1 MKIKK
6 LILLAMCVIA
16 MVFSLASCDDGEIG
30 SYLPNYDWKPEVI
43 EDVKLDLYIVVGEG
57 TTENAMTTVRDKI
70 NQHLDDKYHTTLA
83 INYIKESEYAA
94 KIAEITAAGSTK
106 NTGIV
111 LINSKTMMDSLLAS
125 NSLVDIASY
134 LDTKNF
140 GKLNTQI
147 TPALLGAAYENESK
161 VVDGKDVTVE
171 HLYCIPNDHV
181 VDEYEYIVI
190 DKRVAKDMLNFTL
203 TELSSMTTWEATEAL
218 RNAVEAHSST
228 LGVTV
233 DQVVSVKTGSY
244 ELRNSYKSDDGYICN
259 VSKVPTVTKEEV
271 YSSAFGILAGTEN
284 KDRAME
290 IIYAI
295 NTDVELRNYLQYGVE
310 YTNYTVVDDLVVP
323 TTDPDSL
330 YVMNLLYTGDVFN
343 ALYCEAEG
351 FVKWN
356 EDAKKFGELQ
366 NADSVIY
373 SEDTPADDGS
383 SDSDNDS
390 NN

>member
-1 MKIKK
+1 M
-6 LILLAMCVIA
+6 
-16 MVFSLASCDDGEIG
+16 
-30 SYLPNYDWKPEVI
+30 
-43 EDVKLDLYIVVGEG
+43 
-57 TTENAMTTVRDKI
+57 
-70 NQHLDDKYHTTLA
+70 
-83 INYIKESEYAA
+83 
-94 KIAEITAAGSTK
+94 
-106 NTGIV
+106 
-111 LINSKTMMDSLLAS
+111 
-125 NSLVDIASY
+125 
-134 LDTKNF
+134 
-140 GKLNTQI
+140 
-147 TPALLGAAYENESK
+147 
-161 VVDGKDVTVE
+161 
-171 HLYCIPNDHV
+171 
-181 VDEYEYIVI
+181 
-190 DKRVAKDMLNFTL
+190 
-203 TELSSMTTWEATEAL
+203 
-218 RNAVEAHSST
+218 
-228 LGVTV
+228 
-233 DQVVSVKTGSY
+233 
-244 ELRNSYKSDDGYICN
+244 
-259 VSKVPTVTKEEV
+259 TKEEV